1 MTAAKN
7 NSSDSVFIKMEV
19 PLCEKDEQGLAMERM
34 RKNQK
39 DALKFWRLL
48 KNKRK

>member
-1 MTAAKN
+1 MAAAKN
-7 NSSDSVFIKMEV
+7 KSSERFFIKMEG

-34 RKNQK
+34 RKNQQ
-39 DALKFWRLL
+39 DALKSWHLL